1 MNNRMGKLERKT
13 NEAIATIFRVY
24 YLNHNPYKRSHM
36 LTDWVNGENRTT
48 ITSNAKESGP

>member
-1 MNNRMGKLERKT
+1 MGKLERKT

-36 LTDWVNGENRTT
+36 LTDWVNDENRTK